1 MNPSASRTTITTG
14 DNDETEGPLFYQRL
28 NNALDGLEP
37 YFMDHVKNKV
47 SKTNALTIADYVLA
61 MRVETNLSTN
71 HRRGVITTLKLLSGY
86 LEKRPFRK
94 MTREDILSFLDSV
107 RKPETWSKLPM
118 LIMGNLNYGR
128 LLRPYAFR

>member
-1 MNPSASRTTITTG
+1 
-14 DNDETEGPLFYQRL
+14 
-28 NNALDGLEP
+28 
-37 YFMDHVKNKV
+37 
-47 SKTNALTIADYVLA
+47 VLA

-107 RKPETWSKLPM
+107 RKPEAWSKLPM

-128 LLRPYAFR
+128 LLRPYALR